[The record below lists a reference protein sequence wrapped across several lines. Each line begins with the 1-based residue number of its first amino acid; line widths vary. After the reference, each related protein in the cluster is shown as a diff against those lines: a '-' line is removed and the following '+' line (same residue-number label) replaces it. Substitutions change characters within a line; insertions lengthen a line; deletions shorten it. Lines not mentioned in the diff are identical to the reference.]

1 MPLSQH
7 KTELALQWH
16 RKHYNTEYIAQLL
29 NTTPE
34 EIQPSSTNTNNKLNP
49 RKHKIPLM
57 SNVTRD
63 AHGRI
68 TGGVNNPTG
77 KGGFQERP
85 QDRSRK
91 WTKRGSVK
99 YNLQQF
105 LELTNEEL
113 AEWVQRMDELTQAE
127 QIALRRVLESKK
139 DGEKAFR
146 AYQDIANRTEGMPR
160 QQVDQTVQMYEPPT
174 INVTVK

>member
-16 RKHYNTEYIAQLL
+16 RKHYNTEYITQLL
-29 NTTPE
+29 NTT
-34 EIQPSSTNTNNKLNP
+34 QKKYKPSSTNTNSKLKT

-105 LELTNEEL
+105 LELTNEEIE
-113 AEWVQRMDELTQAE
+113 EWVQRMDELTQAE

-139 DGEKAFR
+139 SSEKAFR
-146 AYQDIANRTEGMPR
+146 SYQDIANRTEGMPR

>member
-1 MPLSQH
+1 
-7 KTELALQWH
+7 
-16 RKHYNTEYIAQLL
+16 
-29 NTTPE
+29 
-34 EIQPSSTNTNNKLNP
+34 
-49 RKHKIPLM
+49 M

-127 QIALRRVLESKK
+127 QIALRRVLDSKK
-139 DGEKAFR
+139 DSEKAFR

>member
-1 MPLSQH
+1 
-7 KTELALQWH
+7 
-16 RKHYNTEYIAQLL
+16 
-29 NTTPE
+29 
-34 EIQPSSTNTNNKLNP
+34 
-49 RKHKIPLM
+49 M

-113 AEWVQRMDELTQAE
+113 AEWVQRMDELTQDE
-127 QIALRRVLESKK
+127 QDRKSV
-139 DGEKAFR
+139 
-146 AYQDIANRTEGMPR
+146 
-160 QQVDQTVQMYEPPT
+160 V
-174 INVTVK
+174 

>member
-1 MPLSQH
+1 
-7 KTELALQWH
+7 
-16 RKHYNTEYIAQLL
+16 
-29 NTTPE
+29 
-34 EIQPSSTNTNNKLNP
+34 
-49 RKHKIPLM
+49 M

-113 AEWVQRMDELTQAE
+113 AEWVQRMD
-127 QIALRRVLESKK
+127 
-139 DGEKAFR
+139 GEKAFR

>member
-1 MPLSQH
+1 
-7 KTELALQWH
+7 
-16 RKHYNTEYIAQLL
+16 
-29 NTTPE
+29 
-34 EIQPSSTNTNNKLNP
+34 
-49 RKHKIPLM
+49 M

-63 AHGRI
+63 THGRI

-139 DGEKAFR
+139 DSEKAFR
-146 AYQDIANRTEGMPR
+146 SYQDIANRTEGMPR